1 MSKIIIIS
9 DIHGNFDSLKTLDS
23 ENYDFLVFAGD
34 AVDYGPEPEKVVD
47 FLIKNAYKS
56 VMGNHD
62 AANAFDIDCKCSE
75 KYHEI
80 SVITRKY
87 FKKNL
92 NKRHLNFLGLLPMFN
107 NFEIDGIKFTM
118 VHASLMDYLY
128 DYVLP
133 ETDDKTLLYKFKNT
147 ESDFVIF
154 GHTHLPMIK
163 KINKTTFI
171 NPGSLGQPRDGDIRA
186 SFAILD
192 TKTGEVKI
200 IRKEY
205 DVKETIRKINEQGLE
220 NNIKDSLSKIL
231 LTGGKF

>member
-1 MSKIIIIS
+1 
-9 DIHGNFDSLKTLDS
+9 
-23 ENYDFLVFAGD
+23 
-34 AVDYGPEPEKVVD
+34 
-47 FLIKNAYKS
+47 
-56 VMGNHD
+56 
-62 AANAFDIDCKCSE
+62 
-75 KYHEI
+75 
-80 SVITRKY
+80 ITRKY

-192 TKTGEVKI
+192 TNTGEVKI